1 MSSYDLDGCDAYIFF
16 PFRNA
21 GRQSSSLRCIV
32 ILNFVYIK
40 AGIDNLPV
48 HLGHKGTNND

>member
-21 GRQSSSLRCIV
+21 GRQSSSPRCII